1 MTKKSASFSQFLQ
14 SPFAIAIF
22 FSVLASLVFVFSYQ
36 NAQNANAQGSL
47 QNPAS
52 TLRQI
57 EERGIVPC
65 DTSNNPASC
74 KLCDIFKL
82 AKNITDFFV
91 YAGLAV
97 TSAFIGYGGFMI
109 LAGSYSEEKTRHGKE
124 ILTSAITGLLI
135 LLVAWLIVDTSV
147 KVLTNI
153 PVLGQGS
160 GSGFSGGFLRGQLG
174 PWNAIQ
180 CVEPGFGPSQRT
192 LNIDLDNLLD
202 DVLPGL

>member
-1 MTKKSASFSQFLQ
+1 MIKNPDSFSRFLQ
-14 SPFAIAIF
+14 NPFAITTF
-22 FSVLASLVFVFSYQ
+22 FLVSASLVFVFSYHT
-36 NAQNANAQGSL
+36 AKNANAQGSL

-52 TLRQI
+52 TLSQI
-57 EERGIVPC
+57 EQRGIVPC
-65 DTSNNPASC
+65 ATSNTTSMC

-82 AKNITDFFV
+82 AKNITDFFI

-135 LLVAWLIVDTSV
+135 LLVAWLIVDTSI

-160 GSGFSGGFLRGQLG
+160 GSGVSGGFLRGQLG
-174 PWNAIQ
+174 PWNAIT
-180 CVEPGFGPSQRT
+180 CVEPGFGSSQGT
-192 LNIDLDNLLD
+192 TNIDLNNLL
-202 DVLPGL
+202 PGN